1 MTFDYLH
8 LPQDSSLPAV
18 ETRPYRA
25 VLIADEP
32 VSQVWRNEVA
42 TWLVQTGCLYFIAW
56 GVDCEDWHDAVD
68 WTVLEAFDFGDVPD
82 EKFIVTTWHDKE
94 PLSEALW
101 FAGNCASHPD
111 VELTDTVIVH
121 VTREER
127 RTATLEL
134 YREAQVMAD
143 ETRSSS

>member
-1 MTFDYLH
+1 MMTLDYLH
-8 LPQDSSLPAV
+8 LSPDSSLPAV

-32 VSQVWRNEVA
+32 VSDVWQNEVA
-42 TWLVQTGCLYFIAW
+42 SWLVQSGCLYFIAW
-56 GVDCEDWHDAVD
+56 GVDCESWHDAVD

-82 EKFIVTTWHDKE
+82 DRFVMTTWHDKE

-111 VELTDTVIVH
+111 VDLSDTVIVH

-127 RTATLEL
+127 RTATLEF

-143 ETRSSS
+143 EA